1 LCEIDIT
8 STAYDIEKNLWID
21 ITSTAYDIEKNVWL
35 DITSTA
41 YDIEKNVWNGSIS
54 KTVNMYGHE
63 YILILQLSIEAHSV
77 CCFWRLK
84 YDANPVKRVYSI

>member
-1 LCEIDIT
+1 MD
-8 STAYDIEKNLWID
+8 
-21 ITSTAYDIEKNVWL
+21 
-35 DITSTA
+35 
-41 YDIEKNVWNGSIS
+41 NGSIS

-84 YDANPVKRVYSI
+84 YDANPVNRSMPYLEYHLIGDIHVI